1 MSGNAGSS
9 SSTPTASP
17 ALSRIREVLSRTPQG
32 SASQSSSPLRIEGDK
47 SLLTRKIGATIGN
60 TLDTT
65 QSLQG
70 SAATVY
76 KYIPGWLLSWK
87 TFLVAVILFGIVW
100 VVTPYIKMFSSLAD
114 TAKSFLNIMSSPDD
128 DETKATS
135 GPETEAPETEA
146 PETQAP
152 ETQAPE
158 TAAPT
163 EDKIN
168 AKVNGKASLFGAPKP
183 DDASSS
189 VQGGAQGGFCLAG
202 EWKGQRTCLQ
212 VDSGKDCVSGQLFKS
227 QATCE
232 NPSLR
237 L

>member
-9 SSTPTASP
+9 SSPSTASP

-32 SASQSSSPLRIEGDK
+32 QSSSSNSSSSPLMIEGDK
-47 SLLTRKIGATIGN
+47 TLLTRKIGSTIGIPLN
-60 TLDTT
+60 TT
-65 QSLQG
+65 QTLQG

-76 KYIPGWLLSWK
+76 RIIPAWLLSWK
-87 TFLVAVILFGIVW
+87 TFLVAIIVFGIVW
-100 VVTPYIKMFSSLAD
+100 VVSPYVKMFSSIVD
-114 TAKSFLNIMSSPDD
+114 TAKSFMNIMID
-128 DETKATS
+128 DEEPKETS
-135 GPETEAPETEA
+135 A

-152 ETQAPE
+152 DPETAAPE

-168 AKVNGKASLFGAPKP
+168 AKVNGKAALSGAPKP
-183 DDASSS
+183 DDAASS

-202 EWKGQRTCLQ
+202 EWNGQRTCLQ
-212 VDSGKDCVSGQLFKS
+212 VDRGKDCVSGQLFKS

-232 NPSLR
+232 NPTLR
-237 L
+237 G